1 MGRVKAAMEDQR
13 AEEREMF
20 EFALQTLRDAENII
34 DVCRARLE
42 AAQAMINDA
51 IAELE
56 G

>member
-20 EFALQTLRDAENII
+20 ERALETLRAAKTII
-34 DVCRARLE
+34 DVCRRRLD
-42 AAQAMINDA
+42 AAHRMVSDA